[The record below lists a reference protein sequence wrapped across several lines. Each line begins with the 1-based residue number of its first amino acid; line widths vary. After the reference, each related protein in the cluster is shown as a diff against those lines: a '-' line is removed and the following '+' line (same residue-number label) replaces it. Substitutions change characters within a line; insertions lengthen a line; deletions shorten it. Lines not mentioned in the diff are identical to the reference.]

1 MKDYSSKYKGRR
13 HFCQS
18 TSYLA
23 LTIGFS
29 KAESKQKSSVSRCFT
44 PEARSGAC
52 AERYA
57 LEKFRLGGAEK
68 INRKQTLYDR
78 DLTGAELTGAVVA
91 TVDGH
96 QFFWDPAALDPLKL
110 LE

>member
-1 MKDYSSKYKGRR
+1 MSKYELFSTYDRFFKGGIQAEVQCVQMLHPGSKIWRL
-13 HFCQS
+13 CGKICLGKIQ
-18 TSYLA
+18 
-23 LTIGFS
+23 IGG
-29 KAESKQKSSVSRCFT
+29 R
-44 PEARSGAC
+44 
-52 AERYA
+52 
-57 LEKFRLGGAEK
+57 AEK

-96 QFFWDPAALDPLKL
+96 QFFWDPAALDPLKW